1 MEPADCFFGIPQW
14 ICIKI
19 KKIIFW
25 TVQSKMGEGG
35 EDKKKRAKHD
45 SSNWRLCSTCRLK
58 RRHKRGS
65 STFIKCVSFE

>member
-35 EDKKKRAKHD
+35 EDKKSVQNMIVPIGDYVPLA
-45 SSNWRLCSTCRLK
+45 
-58 RRHKRGS
+58 G
-65 STFIKCVSFE
+65 